1 MSAQI
6 PVTKAEPKVKKPKL
20 FLPVETA
27 NEIAAMASSLPE
39 DPDDWSGQDD
49 LVNDELVELM
59 DSFYHGRTRREFK
72 TQLLA
77 AGATQELIDNFF
89 QSE

>member
-6 PVTKAEPKVKKPKL
+6 LTTKIEPKVKKPKL
-20 FLPVETA
+20 ILPVETA
-27 NEIAAMASSLPE
+27 KQIVAMASSLPE
-39 DPDDWSGQDD
+39 DPDEWSGQDD

-59 DSFYHGRTRREFK
+59 GNFYHGRTRREFK
-72 TQLLA
+72 NQLLE
-77 AGATQELIDNFF
+77 AGATQELIDNFC

>member
-20 FLPVETA
+20 ILPAETA
-27 NEIAAMASSLPE
+27 KQIVAMASSLPE
-39 DPDDWSGQDD
+39 DPDEWSGQDD

-59 DSFYHGRTRREFK
+59 DNFYHGRTRREFRN
-72 TQLLA
+72 QLLA
-77 AGATQELIDNFF
+77 VGATQELIDNFF
-89 QSE
+89 ST